1 MGTEEEKNSK
11 QPRDY
16 LIVRE
21 SKMANIQEKVTTEL
35 SDFIAISKLK
45 SYLYIFSK

>member
-1 MGTEEEKNSK
+1 MV
-11 QPRDY
+11 D
-16 LIVRE
+16 IH
-21 SKMANIQEKVTTEL
+21 EKVTMEL